1 MSEMNSA
8 SRKWV
13 FLTLL
18 FVSISIILAT
28 VLIHQHVN
36 ANFPKKCPNKFV
48 LNGIK
53 PDYKAIE
60 IFSDLTPTELT
71 TVKDFLVS
79 DKNLNIVASEAT
91 VNSNYIYMIE
101 LYNPD
106 KKEALNYLDHGGA
119 KPARVAKAVVFR
131 GADVQPSIAEYLIGP
146 LPNPT
151 WYRPHSPSTRKRVIN
166 FSSRPT
172 TIPEYTALYTHFLP
186 KALEKV
192 NHILEESYGYTYHNC
207 TKKCL
212 TVGEVA
218 PKGLKS
224 GERRSWVMLLRQ
236 LEGFYLH
243 PVGFHVLVNHESSN
257 TAKWAVEKVY
267 YHGQYFISIEELI
280 TKYDKGSITKIK
292 LSDSSRESSGYNR
305 RGAFRADTS
314 QTGPRQYEPE
324 GHRYRVDGNFVQYMP
339 WTFAFRIS
347 YMGLQIF
354 DIKYNGERI
363 VYEMGLQD
371 VVSYY
376 TGNDPIGSLFRAMDS
391 GWHFG
396 ADNFELVKG
405 IDCPH
410 TATYLD
416 TYHFVNS
423 DKPLKYPNSICI
435 FEHNTGVPLRRHL
448 EDEHRRGYSFYG
460 GLVNYVL
467 VIRSVNTVYNY
478 DYVVDYIF
486 YQNGVIEAKIH
497 PTGYLV
503 ATYFL
508 GHGLKYGNKIFDHV
522 LGNVHTHMI
531 NYKLDMDIV
540 GTSNSFKTVN
550 LQLENTTV
558 VWSPEHAKVMP
569 TVKHDLKK
577 TESEAAFKFDVRL
590 PYLVFVNENARN
602 KWGAQRGY
610 RVQLTSHGNPLLP
623 EDYEEE
629 KSVAWSRYQMAVTK
643 RKETELYSG
652 SIYNQHDPWDPAVYF
667 QDFINDN
674 ENIVNQDL
682 VAWVTVGFVHIP
694 HSEDVPN
701 TATACNG
708 AGFFFRPF
716 NFYDEDP
723 SVASRDVVILRPG
736 PPGSGETR
744 VSWWTEQSPTEPSVC
759 LPDIQPL
766 TYNGTRGPV

>member
-1 MSEMNSA
+1 MNKNKTV
-8 SRKWV
+8 SRVWTYV
-13 FLTLL
+13 ALL
-18 FVSISIILAT
+18 FIIVSIILAS
-28 VLIHQHVN
+28 VLIHHHVN

-79 DKNLNIVASEAT
+79 HKELNIVASEAT

-106 KKEALNYLDHGGA
+106 KKEALHYLDHGGA

-131 GADVQPSIAEYLIGP
+131 GADVQPSVAEYLIGP

-172 TIPEYTALYTHFLP
+172 TIPEYNALHGEFMP
-186 KALEKV
+186 RVFEKV
-192 NHILEESYGYTYHNC
+192 NHILKESYGYWYTNC
-207 TKKCL
+207 TKNCINAGDIPL
-212 TVGEVA
+212 R
-218 PKGLKS
+218 GLKS
-224 GERRSWVMLLRQ
+224 GDRRSWVLLFR
-236 LEGFYLH
+236 LMEGYFLQ
-243 PVGFHVLVNHESSN
+243 PLNFEVLVNHESSN
-257 TAKWAVEKVY
+257 VEEWAVQKVFY
-267 YHGQYFISIEELI
+267 NGQYFNSLEELI
-280 TKYDKGSITKIK
+280 SQYDNGLIDKIK
-292 LSDSSRESSGYNR
+292 LTGTVINSGYDR

-371 VVSYY
+371 AISYY
-376 TGNDPIGSLFRAMDS
+376 SGNSPTGTQGKAIDS

-423 DKPLKYPNSICI
+423 EKPLKYPNSVCI
-435 FEHNTGVPLRRHL
+435 FEYNSGVPLRRHFDRDNHL
-448 EDEHRRGYSFYG
+448 GFTFYG

-467 VIRSVNTVYNY
+467 VIRSIHNVYNY
-478 DYVVDYIF
+478 DYVMDYIF
-486 YQNGVIEAKIH
+486 YQNGVVEAKVH
-497 PTGYLV
+497 PTGYPF
-503 ATYFL
+503 TTFFF
-508 GHGLKYGNKIFDHV
+508 GEGLKYGNRISDHV
-522 LGNVHTHMI
+522 LGNLHTHML
-531 NYKLDMDIV
+531 NYKLDMDIA
-540 GTSNSFKTVN
+540 GTSNSFKTVS

-558 VWSPEHAKVMP
+558 IWSPEHAKVMP
-569 TVKHDLKK
+569 RVKHDLKK
-577 TESEAAFKFDVRL
+577 TELEAAFKFDVRL
-590 PYLVFVNENARN
+590 PYLVFMNENARN

-629 KSVAWSRYQMAVTK
+629 KAATWSRYQVAVTK
-643 RKETELYSG
+643 LKETERHSS
-652 SIYNQHDPWDPAVYF
+652 SIYQQNDPWDPAVYF
-667 QDFINDN
+667 QDFLKDN
-674 ENIVNQDL
+674 ENIVNEDL

-736 PPGSGETR
+736 SHSSGKPV
-744 VSWWTEQSPTEPSVC
+744 VSWWTEQSPTDPSVC

-766 TYNGTRGPV
+766 AYNGTRTPV

>member
-1 MSEMNSA
+1 
-8 SRKWV
+8 
-13 FLTLL
+13 
-18 FVSISIILAT
+18 
-28 VLIHQHVN
+28 
-36 ANFPKKCPNKFV
+36 
-48 LNGIK
+48 
-53 PDYKAIE
+53 

-376 TGNDPIGSLFRAMDS
+376 TGNDP
-391 GWHFG
+391 
-396 ADNFELVKG
+396 
-405 IDCPH
+405 
-410 TATYLD
+410 
-416 TYHFVNS
+416 
-423 DKPLKYPNSICI
+423 
-435 FEHNTGVPLRRHL
+435 
-448 EDEHRRGYSFYG
+448 G

-558 VWSPEHAKVMP
+558 
-569 TVKHDLKK
+569 
-577 TESEAAFKFDVRL
+577 
-590 PYLVFVNENARN
+590 
-602 KWGAQRGY
+602 Q
-610 RVQLTSHGNPLLP
+610 
-623 EDYEEE
+623 
-629 KSVAWSRYQMAVTK
+629 RYQMAVTK